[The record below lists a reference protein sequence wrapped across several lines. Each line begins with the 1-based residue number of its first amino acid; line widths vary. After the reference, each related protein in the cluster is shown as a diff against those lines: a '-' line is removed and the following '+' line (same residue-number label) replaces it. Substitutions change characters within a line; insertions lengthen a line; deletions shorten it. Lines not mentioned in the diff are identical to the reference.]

1 MTTDAQTAANI
12 SNAQASSGPRTQVG
26 KDNSSRNAITLGLF
40 TIHDFVRP
48 AERDEYSQLVSALS
62 AQLNPNGALED
73 AFAAAIV
80 GAVWRLRRCSL
91 LEARMSETCE
101 LDPMLDPMEDDSAAR
116 PQLSVDRARAQ
127 SHNILRRSIAE
138 LRRLQTQRNIR
149 LELFSAA
156 ESPDPDL
163 TSYSDVATFLN
174 NHERGKLLARK
185 LDGLDTF
192 AAIAGTGPGRP
203 LPASY
208 PPPPAEAPGT
218 ALGSFCKPA
227 DRPAS
232 GTPRNAPCPCGS
244 GVKHKRCCGK
254 SAPPV
259 LAHAA

>member
-1 MTTDAQTAANI
+1 MATDAQTAANI
-12 SNAQASSGPRTQVG
+12 TNAQASSGPRTPAG

-48 AERDEYSQLVSALS
+48 AERDEYSQLVSALR
-62 AQLNPNGALED
+62 AQLNPNGALEE
-73 AFAAAIV
+73 AFASAIV

-101 LDPMLDPMEDDSAAR
+101 LDPMEDDSAAR
-116 PQLSVDRARAQ
+116 PQISVDRARAQ

-149 LELFSAA
+149 LEIFPAA

-174 NHERGKLLARK
+174 SHERGKLLARK
-185 LDGLDTF
+185 LDGLDSL
-192 AAIAGTGPGRP
+192 AAIAGMGPSRP
-203 LPASY
+203 LSASF

-218 ALGSFCKPA
+218 AVGSFCKPA

-254 SAPPV
+254 SAPPA
-259 LAHAA
+259 LARAA